1 MRARCLR
8 QHSTGRRGEG
18 QVSEDDEFLHDI
30 RISHVMDCLADPSK
44 IRVLAR
50 FSRDVWEALPYLAAI
65 LPQAG
70 YNHDAGILTLVREG
84 RMISI
89 YPRTVML
96 AKALDEDDALAV
108 LEWLRRKINEA
119 WARRGELVPCYERRR
134 APRFLDVYRLLPGGN
149 CGRCGQPSCLAMAL
163 RLAFGEA
170 RIDECPRLQE
180 AKFARNRSVLAEW
193 LGDES

>member
-1 MRARCLR
+1 M
-8 QHSTGRRGEG
+8 
-18 QVSEDDEFLHDI
+18 SESEEFLREI

-50 FSRDVWEALPYLAAI
+50 FSSDVWEALPYLAAI

-70 YNHDAGILTLVREG
+70 YNHAAGVLTVVRDG

-96 AKALDEDDALAV
+96 AKALDEEDALAV
-108 LEWLRRKINEA
+108 LEWLRTKINEA
-119 WARRGELVPCYERRR
+119 WARRGELEPCYERRR

-149 CGRCGQPSCLAMAL
+149 CGRCGQPSCLAMAV

-170 RIDECPRLQE
+170 RLSGCPRLE
-180 AKFARNRSVLAEW
+180 EPEFAGNRAVLVEW